1 MEDDRTP
8 INELLKQLHTLGN
21 SSDIAMDMSAQG
33 EYLKI
38 ESQIITRIDDRIVYH
53 EAQIAAHGRLDGYVL
68 EGHRENLDYLGTLK
82 GKIMKGVYNINTDT
96 QIR

>member
-1 MEDDRTP
+1 MEDNRTP
-8 INELLKQLHTLGN
+8 LKELLRQLHILGN

-38 ESQIITRIDDRIVYH
+38 ESQIIMRIDDRIVYH
-53 EAQIAAHGRLDGYVL
+53 EAQVAAHGRLDGYSL
-68 EGHRENLDYLGTLK
+68 EGHRENLDYLRTLK
-82 GKIMKGVYNINTDT
+82 GKILNGVYNINTDT